1 VVQSRTLFKSG
12 PLAFGTCGVGTI
24 RGPGLN
30 RFDIGLQKEFP
41 VHESM
46 RFEFRAEFLNA
57 FNHPTFDAPY
67 TYCGGSPGAACTPGM
82 GVIAMSEGERNLQ
95 FALKFY
101 F

>member
-1 VVQSRTLFKSG
+1 
-12 PLAFGTCGVGTI
+12 VGTV

-41 VHESM
+41 VHEM
-46 RFEFRAEFLNA
+46 RLEFRAEFLNA
-57 FNHPTFDAPY
+57 FNHPTFISPN
-67 TYCGGSPGAACTPGM
+67 TYCGGSSGAACAPGM
-82 GVIAMSEGERNLQ
+82 GVIAVSEGERNIQ

>member
-1 VVQSRTLFKSG
+1 
-12 PLAFGTCGVGTI
+12 VGTV

-41 VHESM
+41 FHESM
-46 RFEFRAEFLNA
+46 HFEFRAEFLNA
-57 FNHPTFDAPY
+57 FNHPTFDPVFS
-67 TYCGGSPGAACTPGM
+67 TYCGGSPGAACGPGL
-82 GVIAMSEGERNLQ
+82 GVIALSEGERNIQ

>member
-1 VVQSRTLFKSG
+1 
-12 PLAFGTCGVGTI
+12 VGTI

-57 FNHPTFDAPY
+57 FNHPTFKSPN
-67 TYCGGSPGAACTPGM
+67 TYCGGSPGAACAPGM
-82 GVIAMSEGERNLQ
+82 GVIAVSEGERNIQ